1 MSPDEGRWSQ
11 PLLTARPIWRP
22 LRFGCKIGPVSSA
35 LHAVL
40 TALLWLSRGLWPT
53 GAGATDVFPADS
65 EAHACR
71 CDPPAQDL
79 GTTPEPCEPVEIE
92 DEDDDTPPAAVT
104 RAPPLSLEVPDLR
117 ATCRRGSASSCR
129 EICMAGAGSIRG
141 PPETCPFGQVPK
153 TL

>member
-40 TALLWLSRGLWPT
+40 TALLWLSMGLWPT
-53 GAGATDVFPADS
+53 GAGATDVVPADS

-92 DEDDDTPPAAVT
+92 DEDDDTATATRSSSEPPPVQDPRST
-104 RAPPLSLEVPDLR
+104 SRP
-117 ATCRRGSASSCR
+117 GSAMRAR
-129 EICMAGAGSIRG
+129 EISMVGAGSIRG
-141 PPETCPFGQVPK
+141 PPNTCP
-153 TL
+153 